1 MSKKGLF
8 GMLAMGAIS
17 IGSIATI
24 FKLSQNSIQTKEKR
38 VQKFKSYYDI
48 LNVWLDIKQKGGSL
62 EKYFIDNGY
71 KTIAIYGMGE
81 LGSRLYEELRGT
93 SVDVKYAID
102 KDAMSVGSELDVL
115 ELEDDLPSVD
125 AIVVTA
131 VFAYDSISENLED
144 KISCPILSLGDIVCD
159 I

>member
-1 MSKKGLF
+1 
-8 GMLAMGAIS
+8 
-17 IGSIATI
+17 
-24 FKLSQNSIQTKEKR
+24 
-38 VQKFKSYYDI
+38 
-48 LNVWLDIKQKGGSL
+48 
-62 EKYFIDNGY
+62 
-71 KTIAIYGMGE
+71 MGE

-93 SVDVKYAID
+93 SVEVKYAID
-102 KDAMSVGSELDVL
+102 KDAMSVYSDIDVL
-115 ELEDDLPSVD
+115 ELEDDLPNVD